1 MAEKHGDESHPK
13 STEGQE
19 SSALRAERVSAKTK
33 YRGSTPRVS
42 RGRHDCE
49 ATSEPRCRHSGRT
62 RRDETDSHTSVSGYT
77 EATVGPALEYFPVTS
92 TDTSQPQ
99 PSAGSDHVPPKTSPT
114 LQYITAPT
122 DKAAPPPDGTKDGH
136 EKHSKRKSSRR
147 RSSSVR
153 KRSSDAGS
161 STSSGSQRAPS
172 EKDRDDSA
180 PARHGSPGRHPS
192 QTDGKEQLT
201 ASTAQASVSQ
211 LRPHVTH
218 HSAEQRITTTGML
231 CGALFVVCVAAA
243 SITLVIMSYGESTN
257 EVACVAPRCLE
268 VRSDLYGLVNATA
281 DPCVNFYDHVCGHW
295 MDRESGGSFR
305 DDNVRAS
312 QVKLQQAIASGRYVK
327 YETEGASVLNQVYAA
342 CERYMATETTLAE
355 IMRAADALLSLSTLR
370 RADSNAKVAGFLMRT
385 SIETGLY
392 TVATIMIVRDGA
404 EEPLYLAP
412 SWSLTK
418 RFLRNGDVK
427 DARTS
432 DNDSWRFIL
441 QVLEAFPDVQNA
453 TSVAQL
459 LYWLDAD
466 LNMALQLP
474 RKPVVERS
482 PLDVAFEGLVDGVTV
497 TQWMKAANMILP
509 AWRALGR
516 RGVVLMRNPKIVKN
530 VFGVLFSKGTRTAAL
545 YVSAYVASY
554 VAVMER
560 DKLRVRSGEITVPWS
575 CLNRAS
581 ECLTKTWPQLVGKL
595 VNSQGSVPIIED
607 MFATIKKVSTYP
619 KVFTWLGERSRALA
633 SEELASTPAVIQEPI
648 DPKVNYSGLD
658 ISGSAHGDNGSL
670 FTRSNTLEDDS
681 FVSQYILARRHD
693 LQVRRVSPPTLRELY
708 SVRHGYSGDVAY
720 SQRVGVVVVP
730 GLYQMEPY
738 VYNSDVPAYFSYGT
752 VGALLASQVA
762 KIMHP
767 NYAGVRQSGS
777 WWARD
782 THDRYSR
789 RIRCLVDLHYR
800 LGFKD
805 HVAGSPQEQQATMY
819 TVVQGLRLAFDSM
832 EADFRDHAPNYGV
845 FSAYWPE
852 AVRIFFMRY
861 CLLWCSASQRPN
873 PLTPREMCLLP
884 VHNMPEFAEA
894 FGCSKS
900 ARYVKGRCRM

>member
-1 MAEKHGDESHPK
+1 M
-13 STEGQE
+13 
-19 SSALRAERVSAKTK
+19 RARM
-33 YRGSTPRVS
+33 
-42 RGRHDCE
+42 
-49 ATSEPRCRHSGRT
+49 HSPFITVCFHLLTT
-62 RRDETDSHTSVSGYT
+62 RFAVTTDSHTSVSGYT

-136 EKHSKRKSSRR
+136 EKHSKR
-147 RSSSVR
+147 
-153 KRSSDAGS
+153 
-161 STSSGSQRAPS
+161 
-172 EKDRDDSA
+172 
-180 PARHGSPGRHPS
+180 
-192 QTDGKEQLT
+192 
-201 ASTAQASVSQ
+201 
-211 LRPHVTH
+211 
-218 HSAEQRITTTGML
+218 
-231 CGALFVVCVAAA
+231 
-243 SITLVIMSYGESTN
+243 N
-257 EVACVAPRCLE
+257 
-268 VRSDLYGLVNATA
+268 
-281 DPCVNFYDHVCGHW
+281 
-295 MDRESGGSFR
+295 
-305 DDNVRAS
+305 
-312 QVKLQQAIASGRYVK
+312 
-327 YETEGASVLNQVYAA
+327 
-342 CERYMATETTLAE
+342 
-355 IMRAADALLSLSTLR
+355 
-370 RADSNAKVAGFLMRT
+370 
-385 SIETGLY
+385 
-392 TVATIMIVRDGA
+392 
-404 EEPLYLAP
+404 
-412 SWSLTK
+412 
-418 RFLRNGDVK
+418 
-427 DARTS
+427 
-432 DNDSWRFIL
+432 
-441 QVLEAFPDVQNA
+441 
-453 TSVAQL
+453 
-459 LYWLDAD
+459 
-466 LNMALQLP
+466 
-474 RKPVVERS
+474 
-482 PLDVAFEGLVDGVTV
+482 
-497 TQWMKAANMILP
+497 
-509 AWRALGR
+509 
-516 RGVVLMRNPKIVKN
+516 
-530 VFGVLFSKGTRTAAL
+530 
-545 YVSAYVASY
+545 
-554 VAVMER
+554 
-560 DKLRVRSGEITVPWS
+560 
-575 CLNRAS
+575 
-581 ECLTKTWPQLVGKL
+581 
-595 VNSQGSVPIIED
+595 
-607 MFATIKKVSTYP
+607 
-619 KVFTWLGERSRALA
+619 
-633 SEELASTPAVIQEPI
+633 
-648 DPKVNYSGLD
+648 GLD